1 MGHKLIST
9 TRVAMLGINR
19 GHMHLS
25 SQTGIIRSIT
35 KHQSCHHGHNS
46 RSSLSSV
53 VGVAKSQSDIL
64 GKRLL
69 GAGEGLYTLPLTL
82 SLTMLPSI
90 MVSRDRHSSNSSLP
104 GKLVLVGGTAG
115 LLLSTLAL
123 IMAHKV
129 LHSILGRRFMH

>member
-1 MGHKLIST
+1 
-9 TRVAMLGINR
+9 
-19 GHMHLS
+19 
-25 SQTGIIRSIT
+25 
-35 KHQSCHHGHNS
+35 
-46 RSSLSSV
+46 
-53 VGVAKSQSDIL
+53 
-64 GKRLL
+64 
-69 GAGEGLYTLPLTL
+69 
-82 SLTMLPSI
+82 MLPSI